1 MTTQYPTIDYSP
13 ESDAVYVTLTD
24 KPASRQKFLDDYRIV
39 DLAED
44 GSVVGVEFLGVS
56 GGIDL
61 TDLPEQDLLRRAVGP
76 VLADV
81 AKRQAESA
89 AD

>member
-13 ESDAVYVTLTD
+13 ESDAVYVTITD
-24 KPASRQKFLDDYRIV
+24 KPVSKQHFLDDYRII

-61 TDLPEQDLLRRAVGP
+61 TGLPNQEALRQAVEP
-76 VLADV
+76 VIADV
-81 AKRQAESA
+81 TRRQSESA